1 MGAGARYDD
10 TKRAMTL
17 LGAGARYD
25 DTKRAMTLLGAG
37 ARYDDTKRA
46 MTVKSHASTLCVVKA
61 STNYFFIWI
70 D

>member
-1 MGAGARYDD
+1 
-10 TKRAMTL
+10 MTL
-17 LGAGARYD
+17 LGAGALHD
-25 DTKRAMTLLGAG
+25 VAE
-37 ARYDDTKRA
+37 RA